1 MPNLK
6 FKIQNSKLANLPDWL
21 SYLESLHPRT
31 IELGL
36 ERVRAVKARLGLEP
50 GFPLIT
56 VGGTNGKGST
66 CAFLEAMLSAAG
78 YEVGLYTSPHLLRY
92 NERVRVSRREADD
105 AALCRA
111 FAAVEEARGDVSLTY
126 FEFGTLAAVWH
137 FREQGVDAAVLEV
150 GLGGRL
156 DAVNAFDADCAVV
169 TGVDIDHTDYL
180 GDSREA
186 IGFEK
191 AGIYRSGRPA
201 VCADPSPPASLLDH
215 AAAVGADLRR
225 VGQDFGFQ
233 RDGEG
238 WHYAGGKWHLDGLP
252 LPSLKGGFQLYNA
265 SAAIAA
271 LEALAER
278 LPLEPDAFA
287 AGLRQA
293 QAAGRFQLLPGSP
306 AFIVD
311 VAHNPQSAAALAEN
325 LAALPCAGKTYAVFA
340 MLGDKDIVGVVRA
353 LKDRID
359 HWLVAGID
367 APRGAPAETVMAK
380 LREAGVAAPVEG
392 CGTVAAACRRACE
405 LAGESDRIA
414 AFGSFYTAADALRR
428 QAGVTEHGAIP

>member
-1 MPNLK
+1 MVP
-6 FKIQNSKLANLPDWL
+6 QTLAAWL
-21 SYLESLHPRT
+21 SYLESLHPKT

-36 ERVRAVKARLGLEP
+36 ERVRAVKVRLGLEP

-78 YEVGLYTSPHLLRY
+78 HRVGLYTSPHLLRY
-92 NERVRVSRREADD
+92 NERVRLSRREADD
-105 AALCRA
+105 EALCRA
-111 FAAVEEARGDVSLTY
+111 FAAVEAARGDAGLTY
-126 FEFGTLAAVWH
+126 FEFGTLSALWH
-137 FREQGVDAAVLEV
+137 FAQQGVDVAILEV

-191 AGIYRSGRPA
+191 AGIYRPGRPA
-201 VCADPSPPASLLDH
+201 VCADRSPPASLLDH
-215 AAAVGADLRR
+215 AAAIGADLRR
-225 VGQDFGFQ
+225 VGRDFDFHLE
-233 RDGEG
+233 GER
-238 WHYAGGKWHLDGLP
+238 WRYAGRWWSLSSLP
-252 LPSLKGGFQLYNA
+252 VPSLRGSFQLSNA

-278 LPLEPDAFA
+278 LPVGGEAIV
-287 AGLRQA
+287 AGLTQA
-293 QAAGRFQLLPGSP
+293 EVAGRFQVLAGNPR
-306 AFIVD
+306 FIVD

-325 LAALPCAGKTYAVFA
+325 LVAMPCSGKTYAVFA
-340 MLGDKDIVGVVRA
+340 MLGDKDIAGVVRA
-353 LKDRID
+353 LKDHIG

-367 APRGAPAETVMAK
+367 APRGASAAEVTEG

-392 CGTVAAACRRACE
+392 FGTVAEACRRACE

-414 AFGSFYTAADALRR
+414 AFGSFYTVADALRQ
-428 QAGVTEHGAIP
+428 QARVTEHGAIP

>member
-1 MPNLK
+1 MVP
-6 FKIQNSKLANLPDWL
+6 QTLAAWL
-21 SYLESLHPRT
+21 SYLESLHPKT

-36 ERVRAVKARLGLEP
+36 ERVRAVKVRLGLEP

-78 YEVGLYTSPHLLRY
+78 HRVGLYTSPHLLRY
-92 NERVRVSRREADD
+92 NERVRLSRREADD
-105 AALCRA
+105 EALCRA
-111 FAAVEEARGDVSLTY
+111 FAAVEAARGDAGLTY
-126 FEFGTLAAVWH
+126 FEFGTLSALWH
-137 FREQGVDAAVLEV
+137 FAQQGVDVAILEV

-191 AGIYRSGRPA
+191 AGIYRPGRPA
-201 VCADPSPPASLLDH
+201 VCADRSPPASLLDH
-215 AAAVGADLRR
+215 AAAIGADLRR
-225 VGQDFGFQ
+225 VGRDFDFHLE
-233 RDGEG
+233 GER
-238 WHYAGGKWHLDGLP
+238 WRYAGRWWSLSSLP
-252 LPSLKGGFQLYNA
+252 VPSLRGSFQLSNA

-278 LPLEPDAFA
+278 LPVGGEAIV
-287 AGLRQA
+287 AGLTQA
-293 QAAGRFQLLPGSP
+293 EVAGRFQVLAGNPR
-306 AFIVD
+306 FIVD

-325 LAALPCAGKTYAVFA
+325 LAAMPCSGKTYAVFA
-340 MLGDKDIVGVVRA
+340 MLGDKDIAGVVRA
-353 LKDRID
+353 LKDHIG

-367 APRGAPAETVMAK
+367 APRGASAAEVTEG

-392 CGTVAAACRRACE
+392 FGTVAEACRRACE

-414 AFGSFYTAADALRR
+414 AFGSFYTVADALRQ
-428 QAGVTEHGAIP
+428 QARVTEHGAIP